1 MMLTH
6 ATLCN
11 EPWCC
16 ARGSSGKDGDK
27 NASHRTVLNMRALA
41 AAVILEKMGVRN
53 TVEVRGDID
62 ALEMCA
68 SLCWAITVAAE
79 VGAHGSLT
87 IQECAGRG
95 CDKAVSLVTAMLDGG
110 DDLAEAAVD
119 TAVGTS
125 SRELTIELLTLAQL
139 VGERVERRDLLFGAF
154 STVL

>member
-1 MMLTH
+1 
-6 ATLCN
+6 
-11 EPWCC
+11 
-16 ARGSSGKDGDK
+16 
-27 NASHRTVLNMRALA
+27 
-41 AAVILEKMGVRN
+41 
-53 TVEVRGDID
+53 
-62 ALEMCA
+62 MCA

-79 VGAHGSLT
+79 VGAHGSAT

-110 DDLAEAAVD
+110 DDVAEAAVD

-125 SRELTIELLTLAQL
+125 SRELTIELLALAQL